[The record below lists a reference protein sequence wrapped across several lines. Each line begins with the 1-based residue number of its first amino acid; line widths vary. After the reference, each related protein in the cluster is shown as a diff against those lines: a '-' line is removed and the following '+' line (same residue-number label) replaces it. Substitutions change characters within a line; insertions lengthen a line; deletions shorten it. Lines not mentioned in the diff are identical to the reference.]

1 MKKIAL
7 FLFILITIPAAVLKS
22 QEYLDFNT
30 SKGDNQKRILLVPF
44 DPRIYIND
52 ATGII
57 AAEDGSTHDEIL
69 EYFRYQ
75 FNLQLYDAMMD
86 SCTIISLF
94 TDNTRQDKEDI
105 NGLYSI
111 ISYELVKAMP
121 NNPENPDN
129 EKKGYFAKKRE
140 EKEQQRRLE
149 EISQYNTRIVDGEI
163 VGKRQ
168 PTHDMY
174 LNIVFHQPEVLTEI
188 ANRRDVDY
196 FLFINQFEIKGNYGD
211 PYLTGNSKSERTI
224 KVHFSI
230 YNSQGNLIHGSFGE
244 NKMPFDLAEKE
255 KISALYFPEVIR
267 QIVNNINF

>member
-1 MKKIAL
+1 MKKFAL
-7 FLFILITIPAAVLKS
+7 FLFIIITVPAAVLKS

-44 DPRIYIND
+44 DPRIYMND
-52 ATGII
+52 ATALI

-94 TDNTRQDKEDI
+94 SDNTRQDKEDI

-121 NNPENPDN
+121 NNPENPDK
-129 EKKGYFAKKRE
+129 EKKSYFAKKRE
-140 EKEQQRRLE
+140 EKEQQRRLD
-149 EISQYNTRIVDGEI
+149 EISQYNTKIVDGEI

-174 LNIVFHQPEVLTEI
+174 LNIVFHQPEVLAEI
-188 ANRRDVDY
+188 ANRREVDY

-211 PYLTGNSKSERTI
+211 PYLTGNSKAERTI

-230 YNSQGNLIHGSFGE
+230 YNSQGKLIHGSFGE
-244 NKMPFDLAEKE
+244 NKIPFDLAEKE
-255 KISALYFPEVIR
+255 KISSLYFPEVIR